1 MKKDIIFR
9 GSSHTIG
16 IGLDLELSK
25 RYNDENW
32 LIENGVIL
40 PPPRYEEDWENINRT
55 RWPKIVC
62 DKLGINEY
70 DYKDVPHLNHV
81 TLPEFIIKLAVTTP
95 EVLEQK
101 VSHIIYEPQST
112 RLFYDDMQ
120 FTPQE
125 MLNIIMDAK
134 VPEKDKKFIYD
145 WIDNYENHNDLGLKI
160 LKQAMELHKNIE
172 FIFYMFY
179 GKDSQIDVIENYKE
193 IEDRIVEFNI
203 NGESS
208 TNLHE
213 LLQKNKLRVCDT
225 AYCYTNRIDEFGNEK
240 WKIYP
245 HEDRHAGVEAQSI
258 IADNI
263 IRYIKQTM

>member
-1 MKKDIIFR
+1 MKKDILFK

-32 LIENGVIL
+32 LKENGVIL
-40 PPPRYEEDWENINRT
+40 PPPRYEEDWDNINKT

-70 DYKDVPHLNHV
+70 DYKHVPDLNYT
-81 TLPEFIIKLAVTTP
+81 TLPEFIIKLTLASP
-95 EVLEQK
+95 EVLEK
-101 VSHIIYEPQST
+101 HVSHIIYEPQST

-125 MLNIIMDAK
+125 MLNIVMDSS
-134 VPEKDKKFIYD
+134 VSEGDKKFIYD
-145 WIDNYENHNDLGLKI
+145 WIDNYENHVDLGLK
-160 LKQAMELHKNIE
+160 LLRKAMEIHKNIN

-179 GKDSQIDVIENYKE
+179 GKEMELDVIQNYKD
-193 IEDRIVEFNI
+193 IEDKIVEFEI
-203 NGESS
+203 NGDKS

-213 LLQKNKLRVCDT
+213 LLMIHKLRVCDT
-225 AYCYTNRIDEFGNEK
+225 AYCYTNRMDEFGNPK
-240 WKIYP
+240 WKIHP
-245 HEDRHAGVEAQSI
+245 HEDRHAGVEAQPI